1 MLTYWEFNHVPSG
14 FVPQQDKGYLLLNV
28 QLPDSASVERTQGI
42 MRDIEDIVLKT
53 EGVQHTVSVAGQS
66 LVQNANASNIGSMY
80 VLLKPFEERGSKLSA
95 DAVAAA
101 IRERCRQSVK
111 VRDANVTVF
120 GAPPIEGL
128 GTTGGF
134 KIVIEDRGNLGLREL
149 QHVSDQVVADG
160 DDTPQLRGLYNS
172 LRSDTPWLYLQ
183 IDRTKCLVLG
193 IQLSEV
199 FNTLQDYLGSYY
211 VNNFNEFGRTWQVN
225 IQADWRYRERVRD
238 IPQLQVRN
246 NQGQMV
252 QLGTLLTVRPS
263 SGPLMITRYNMYS
276 ATAITGDTAPGVSSG
291 QAVELMQNIASKDL
305 PYSMTYDWTELT
317 YLQLEAGNTAL
328 YVFALAVVFV
338 FLVLA
343 AQYESWALPLA
354 VILVVPMCLLC
365 SVAGVDAAQMDVT
378 IFTQI
383 GFVVLVGLA
392 SKNAILIVEFAKQQ
406 QEAGKSREEATL
418 EASRLRL
425 RPSLMTSFAFI
436 LGVVPL
442 VIARGAGAE
451 MRQTLGVAVFSG
463 MLGVTLFGIFLT
475 PVFFYVIQWFGERKG
490 ARPGHWEGPDPSRA
504 LVPVSG
510 PARSDGRLGWRH
522 GSRLTAQHNSFPS
535 EEFCCQRKHRW
546 ESIDC
551 PPVLLLG
558 DVSRSMLLRAYCR
571 GGA

>member
-1 MLTYWEFNHVPSG
+1 VVVLLVYGGLQALTYWEFNRVPTG

-42 MRDIEDIVLKT
+42 MRNLDDIVLKIA
-53 EGVQHTVSVAGQS
+53 GVQHTVSVAGQS
-66 LVQNANASNIGSMY
+66 LIQNANASNVGSMY
-80 VLLKPFEERGSKLSA
+80 VLLKPFEERGSKLNA
-95 DAVAAA
+95 DAIATT
-101 IRERCRQSVK
+101 IRERCQQSRQ

-120 GAPPIEGL
+120 GAPPVEGL

-134 KIVIEDRGNLGLREL
+134 KIVIQDRGNLGLGGL

-160 DDTPQLRGLYNS
+160 NDTPQLRGLYNT
-172 LRSDTPWLYLQ
+172 LRSDTPWLYIQ

-193 IQLSEV
+193 IQLSDI
-199 FNTLQDYLGSYY
+199 FDTLQHYLGSYY
-211 VNNFNEFGRTWQVN
+211 INNFNQFGRTWQVN
-225 IQADWRYRERVRD
+225 IQSDQHFRDRVSD

-263 SGPLMITRYNMYS
+263 SGPVMIQRYNMYS
-276 ATAITGDTAPGVSSG
+276 ATAITGNTAPGVSSG
-291 QAVELMQNIASKDL
+291 QAVEYMEGIANKNL
-305 PYSMTYDWTELT
+305 PHSMSYDWTELT
-317 YLQLEAGNTAL
+317 YLQLQAGNTAL

-365 SVAGVDAAQMDVT
+365 SVAGVDAAQMDIT

-392 SKNAILIVEFAKQQ
+392 SQNAILIVEFAKQQ
-406 QEAGKSREEATL
+406 REAGVPPDQATV

-425 RPSLMTSFAFI
+425 RPILMTSFAFI
-436 LGVVPL
+436 FGVLPL
-442 VIARGAGAE
+442 VFATGAGAE

-463 MLGVTLFGIFLT
+463 MVGVTLFGIFLT
-475 PVFFYVIQWFGERKG
+475 PVFFYVIQWFTGR
-490 ARPGHWEGPDPSRA
+490 RQHGPLHVDGPNPSRA
-504 LVPVSG
+504 LVPVTPSTRDVW
-510 PARSDGRLGWRH
+510 RSIRLG
-522 GSRLTAQHNSFPS
+522 G
-535 EEFCCQRKHRW
+535 
-546 ESIDC
+546 
-551 PPVLLLG
+551 
-558 DVSRSMLLRAYCR
+558 
-571 GGA
+571 